1 MSNALAVVVRTIA
14 LRDYAVTCREDGR
27 WIGKATAESDAPLVL
42 VDAETKGSAY
52 AMLVD
57 HICKNRREDIRAMVA
72 DIKRMERGA

>member
-1 MSNALAVVVRTIA
+1 MSNALAVAVRTIA

-42 VDAETKGSAY
+42 VDV
-52 AMLVD
+52 VD